1 MNIIPSQR
9 TESNPR
15 PITTA
20 VICGHCSCEYPDAA
34 TLTAHQTEQIERDAV
49 KPALTDKP
57 VRPGV
62 ENREFAAFG
71 RRIIRAF
78 SRRVAAGDI
87 EGLTELVALR
97 SSVDD
102 AISAAVIGLRA
113 EPYAY
118 SWAEIGAR
126 LNISKQAAQQR
137 WGANL

>member
-1 MNIIPSQR
+1 MPIIPAPR
-9 TESNPR
+9 TESNPE
-15 PITTA
+15 
-20 VICGHCSCEYPDAA
+20 S
-34 TLTAHQTEQIERDAV
+34 AV
-49 KPALTDKP
+49 KVALTDKP
-57 VRPGV
+57 IRPGV